1 MRLIVTILPLLQ
13 IVAEAEN
20 RAPKDAGLGEKSI
33 ARLTALSVPVPPESS
48 GSRSGSVAPA
58 PANPAQQQVLS
69 ACNVLSSAA
78 AIFGYSSDPT
88 RGQQEVLMVEWITN
102 QCHRE

>member
-1 MRLIVTILPLLQ
+1 MQ

-33 ARLTALSVPVPPESS
+33 ARLTALSVPPESN

-58 PANPAQQQVLS
+58 PQQVLS
-69 ACNVLSSAA
+69 AELVLCTRLSSRMVT
-78 AIFGYSSDPT
+78 GWTSD
-88 RGQQEVLMVEWITN
+88 
-102 QCHRE
+102 